1 MIYTFCEAIARME
14 GWLVTTS
21 RCRRNHNP
29 GNIRY
34 GSFARRNGAIATDGS
49 FAIFKSDQDGFNAMS
64 ELLEA
69 YYAGETVEQAI
80 MKYAPPSENNTG
92 NYINNICEW
101 TGLTPQTVLTKTILN
116 PPKLKPLGGINGSPS
131 IA

>member
-1 MIYTFCEAIARME
+1 MTQDDMIYTLCEAIARME
-14 GWLVTTS
+14 GWLVETS

-34 GSFARRNGAIATDGS
+34 GSFARRHGAIATDGS

-69 YYAGETVEQAI
+69 HYLGET
-80 MKYAPPSENNTG
+80 NTG

-101 TGLTPQTVLTKTILN
+101 SGLLPQTVLTKTMLN
-116 PPKLKPLGGINGSPS
+116 PPKLGGINGSPS